1 MNKKGIIDSIKDDNL
16 FEINSI
22 KILYSL
28 PINSFTL
35 ITDDKNNVYVAKII
49 KHEEKNINKNSEE
62 FDKFTLELNNKY
74 KSYILRSYDY
84 FLNDKYKVTINQK
97 TLDRVKNYFK

>member
-1 MNKKGIIDSIKDDNL
+1 MRK

-35 ITDDKNNVYVAKII
+35 VGDEKNNIFI
-49 KHEEKNINKNSEE
+49 DI
-62 FDKFTLELNNKY
+62 
-74 KSYILRSYDY
+74 
-84 FLNDKYKVTINQK
+84 
-97 TLDRVKNYFK
+97 